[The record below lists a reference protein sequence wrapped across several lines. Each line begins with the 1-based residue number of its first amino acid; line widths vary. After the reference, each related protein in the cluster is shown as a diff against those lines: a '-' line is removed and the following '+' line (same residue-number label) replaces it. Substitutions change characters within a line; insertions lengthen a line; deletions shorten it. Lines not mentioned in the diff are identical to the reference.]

1 MHALLAL
8 TPILAI
14 FFFLVALRWPAKR
27 AMPVAF
33 ALTVLI
39 AFTLWKMPVAQ
50 IAAATLK
57 GWIVCATL
65 LYIIFG
71 AILLLNTLKE
81 SGAVSAIRQGLLD
94 VTPDR
99 RIQAIIVAWCFGAFI
114 EGAAGFG
121 TPAAVAA
128 PLLLT
133 IGFPAMA
140 AVMVCLI
147 IQSTPVSFG
156 AVGTPILVGVSSGLG
171 GKEDV
176 IVHAQSLGMTYE
188 EYIFSVGAKV
198 GLIHGVIGVLIPL
211 FMVCA
216 LTRFYGAN
224 KSWKEGLRVWKFALL
239 AGLAFTIPYALTANF
254 LGPEFPSLIGSMIG
268 LVICV
273 TAAKKGFLTP
283 VEIWDFEKKE
293 NWPGD
298 WMGVFKG
305 DAPANPAS
313 MSLLRAWSPY
323 ILVAVFLVLTRLKG
337 LPIKAW
343 LTAPAVTGS
352 WTLFGTEISAKVQ
365 PLYLPGS
372 IFLAVVFCCFFI
384 QRMNADALKR
394 AVKSS
399 ARTIWG
405 TAAALAFAVP
415 LAQIFI
421 NSNVNAAELKSMPIE
436 LADAVSAI
444 AGGAWPFFAPM
455 IGALGAFFAG
465 SNTISNMTFSY
476 FQFGVAQNIGVSTI
490 VVVALQAVGGA
501 AGNMICVHNIV
512 AASATV
518 GLQGREGSLIRS
530 VAVPLA
536 YYVVFAG
543 TIGLLMI
550 YLLGG
555 K

>member
-39 AFTLWKMPVAQ
+39 AFFLWQMPASQ
-50 IAAATLK
+50 IAAATAK
-57 GWIVCATL
+57 GWITCAAL

-94 VTPDR
+94 ITPDR
-99 RIQAIIVAWCFGAFI
+99 RIQAILVAWCFGAFI

-121 TPAAVAA
+121 TPAAIAA

-156 AVGTPILVGVSSGLG
+156 AVGTPILFGVNSGLG
-171 GKEDV
+171 GKTDV
-176 IVHAQSLGMTYE
+176 IADALSQGMTYE
-188 EYIFSVGAKV
+188 EYIYAVGAKV
-198 GLIHGVIGVLIPL
+198 GVIHGIIGILIPL

-224 KSWKEGLRVWKFALL
+224 KSWKEGLKAWKFAIL
-239 AGLAFTIPYALTANF
+239 AGLAFTIPYALTAIF

-268 LVICV
+268 LSICV
-273 TAAKKGFLTP
+273 TAARKGFLMPKET
-283 VEIWDFEKKE
+283 WDFQERDQ
-293 NWPGD
+293 WPGD
-298 WMGVFKG
+298 WMGSFKG
-305 DAPANPAS
+305 DTHNAS
-313 MSLLRAWSPY
+313 AKMSLLRAWSPY
-323 ILVAVFLVLTRLKG
+323 VLVALFLVLTRLKA

-343 LTAPAVTGS
+343 LTGPAVTGE
-352 WTLFGTEISAKVQ
+352 WTLFGTEISVKVQ
-365 PLYLPGS
+365 PLYLPGT
-372 IFLAVVFCCFFI
+372 IFLAVVFCAYFI
-384 QRMNADALKR
+384 QRMKPDALQR
-394 AVKSS
+394 AVSSS

-405 TAAALAFAVP
+405 AAAALAFAVP

-421 NSNVNAAELKSMPIE
+421 DSDVNAADLSSMPIE
-436 LADAVSAI
+436 LADAVSAV
-444 AGGAWPFFAPM
+444 AGGAWPFFAPL

-476 FQFGVAQNIGVSTI
+476 FQFGVAQNIGVPTI
-490 VVVALQAVGGA
+490 IVVALQAVGGA

-518 GLQGREGSLIRS
+518 GLQGKEGTLIRS
-530 VAVPLA
+530 VAVPLI

-543 TIGLLMI
+543 TIGLIMI

-555 K
+555 N